1 MIFALIDYLKYKNQ
15 KGIYGLESIHKYNA
29 VLAEPSLLPK
39 LEKCKPGDILFVH
52 TAGSIMSWAVMY
64 YTGPGIW
71 SHCATF
77 GKEGYLYD
85 CTTQG
90 VIERHISDYFDGKS
104 YIAVMSIGNKL
115 PDKQRKKMTLRAEQI
130 LGAGFDWKGIFF
142 FWLSI
147 ISGNNEDFRVC
158 CVADIIILIVSLM
171 GIFYK
176 ILILRYVFLALGVL
190 YLLVVVFSRVRMK
203 IFKRE
208 RVEYPDTKEAKKEY
222 VVGKNI
228 IDDLIELSLEDLEKY
243 FGLFEKDFA
252 DIPEAV
258 IAACNNVANKLV
270 KIDEFAKAEMLY
282 KKALKYCK
290 TSTPKGKM
298 GVAGILNNL
307 AGIYVE
313 RKQYDKAKKTI
324 REAIGLIENLDTN
337 EAEIFYARLQENINL
352 LNRRINRE

>member
-1 MIFALIDYLKYKNQ
+1 
-15 KGIYGLESIHKYNA
+15 
-29 VLAEPSLLPK
+29 
-39 LEKCKPGDILFVH
+39 
-52 TAGSIMSWAVMY
+52 
-64 YTGPGIW
+64 
-71 SHCATF
+71 
-77 GKEGYLYD
+77 
-85 CTTQG
+85 
-90 VIERHISDYFDGKS
+90 VIEHHISDYFDGKS
-104 YIAVMSIGNKL
+104 YIAVMSIGDKL
-115 PDKQRKKMTLRAEQI
+115 SDKQQKKMVLHAERI
-130 LGAGFDWKGIFF
+130 LGAGFNWKGIFF

-147 ISGNNEDFRVC
+147 ISGNNEHFRVC

-203 IFKRE
+203 MFKKKCI
-208 RVEYPDTKEAKKEY
+208 EYPDTKEAKKEY
-222 VVGKNI
+222 VVGKNL

-270 KIDEFAKAEMLY
+270 KIDEFTKAEMLY

-298 GVAGILNNL
+298 DAAGVLNNL
-307 AGIYVE
+307 AGVYVE
-313 RKQYDKAKKTI
+313 RKQHDKAKQTI
-324 REAIGLIENLDTN
+324 REAIELIKNLNTN
-337 EAEIFYARLQENINL
+337 EAKIFYTRLHGNINL
-352 LNRRINRE
+352 LNHRIDRESRKEG